1 MQFLGNTKRRII
13 SMVNILALKT
23 KIIDF
28 IRVDIWRIR
37 VKDIPRTRYFFVKQ
51 LRILLLATRGFGKDK
66 CSLSASALT
75 FYSIL
80 SIVPIVAMAF
90 GIAKGFG
97 FQMFL
102 EQQLLEKFPGQE
114 EVMNRVVAFAHS
126 LLENTRGGM
135 IAGIGIVILLWTVV
149 KLLSHIELSF
159 NDIWDVKKSRTYGRK
174 FSDYL
179 SIMLISPI
187 LFFLSSSATVFI
199 TTQITVI
206 TQKVALIGMFS
217 PVIFFMLKLIPY
229 CLIWILFV
237 FMYILMPN
245 TKVNFSSGLIAGV
258 MVGTVFQIVQWA
270 YVDFQVGMARYNAI
284 YGSFAA
290 LPLFLIWI
298 QLSWMIVLFGAEI
311 SFAYQYVD
319 TYDFEPDRRLI
330 SPAFKKLLSLHITHL
345 IISTFSKGEM
355 PLTASNISQTL
366 EIPIRLVQ
374 QILDEL
380 VEIEVLSNT
389 KRKDNNKEVFY
400 QPARSINLITIKSV
414 IEAMEQKGVNN
425 IPIAQTAE
433 LTSLSNA
440 LKTMN
445 DEIEKSPANR
455 LLKDI

>member
-13 SMVNILALKT
+13 SMVDILALKT

-51 LRILLLATRGFGKDK
+51 LRILLLATRGFAKDK
-66 CSLSASALT
+66 CPLSASALT

-97 FQMFL
+97 FEILL
-102 EQQLLEKFPGQE
+102 EDQLLENFPGQE
-114 EVMNRVVAFAHS
+114 EVMNRIVAFAHS

-135 IAGIGIVILLWTVV
+135 IAGIGIVFLLWTVI

-159 NDIWDVKKSRTYGRK
+159 NDIWDIKKSRTYGRK

-179 SIMLISPI
+179 SIMLISPM

-237 FMYILMPN
+237 FTYILMPN

-298 QLSWMIVLFGAEI
+298 QLSWMLVLFGAEI

-345 IISTFSKGEM
+345 VISTFSKGEM

-389 KRKDNNKEVFY
+389 ERKDNNKEVFY
-400 QPARSINLITIKSV
+400 QPALSINLITIKSV

>member
-1 MQFLGNTKRRII
+1 MAE
-13 SMVNILALKT
+13 ILALKA

-28 IRVDIWRIR
+28 MRVGIWRIR
-37 VKDIPRTRYFFVKQ
+37 AKDLSRKKYFFIKQ
-51 LRILLLATRGFGKDK
+51 LRILLLATRGFTKDK
-66 CSLSASALT
+66 CPLNASALT

-102 EQQLLEKFPGQE
+102 EKQLLQKFHGQE

-126 LLENTRGGM
+126 LLENTKGGM
-135 IAGIGIVILLWTVV
+135 MAGIGIVFLLWTVI

-159 NDIWDVKKSRTYGRK
+159 NDIWDIKKSRTYGRK

-179 SIMLISPI
+179 SIMLFSPI
-187 LFFLSSSATVFI
+187 LFFLSSSVTVYI
-199 TTQITVI
+199 TTRITVI
-206 TQKVALIGMFS
+206 TQKVALIGMLS

-245 TKVNFSSGLIAGV
+245 TKVKFSSGMIAGV
-258 MVGTVFQIVQWA
+258 MAGTIFQIVQGA
-270 YVDFQVGMARYNAI
+270 YVNFQVGMARYNAI

-298 QLSWMIVLFGAEI
+298 QLSWMIVFFGAEI

-319 TYDFEPDRRLI
+319 TYDFEPDRRHI
-330 SPAFKKLLSLHITHL
+330 SPAFKKLLSLNITHL
-345 IISTFSKGEM
+345 IISVFSQGKM
-355 PLTASNISQTL
+355 PLTASKISQIL
-366 EIPIRLVQ
+366 EIPIRLAQ

-380 VEIEVLSNT
+380 VEIDILSNT
-389 KRKDNNKEVFY
+389 ERKENNKEVFY

-433 LTSLSNA
+433 LKHLSEA
-440 LKTMN
+440 LKTLD
-445 DEIEKSPANR
+445 DEIEKSPANC
-455 LLKDI
+455 LIKDI

>member
-1 MQFLGNTKRRII
+1 
-13 SMVNILALKT
+13 MVDILTLKV
-23 KIIDF
+23 KAINF

-37 VKDIPRTRYFFVKQ
+37 AKDISRTRYFFIKQ
-51 LRILLLATRGFGKDK
+51 LRIFLLATRKFAKDK
-66 CSLSASALT
+66 CPLRASALT

-102 EQQLLEKFPGQE
+102 EEQLLEKFPGQE
-114 EVMNRVVAFAHS
+114 EVMNRVVTFAHS

-135 IAGIGIVILLWTVV
+135 IAGIGIVFLLWTVI

-159 NDIWDVKKSRTYGRK
+159 NDIWYVKKSRTYGRK

-187 LFFLSSSATVFI
+187 LFFLSSSVTVFI

-206 TQKVALIGMFS
+206 TQKVALIGMLS
-217 PVIFFMLKLIPY
+217 PAIFFMLKLIPY
-229 CLIWILFV
+229 CLIWILFI

-245 TKVNFSSGLIAGV
+245 IKVNFSSGLIAGV
-258 MVGTVFQIVQWA
+258 ISGTIFQIVQWA
-270 YVDFQVGMARYNAI
+270 YVDFQVWMTKYNAI
-284 YGSFAA
+284 YGSFTV

-298 QLSWMIVLFGAEI
+298 QLSWMIVLFGSEI
-311 SFAYQYVD
+311 SSARQYVD
-319 TYDFEPDRRLI
+319 TYDFEPDRRSI
-330 SPAFKKLLSLHITHL
+330 STAFKKLLSLNITYL

-374 QILDEL
+374 EILDEL
-380 VEIEVLSNT
+380 VEIDILSNT
-389 KRKDNNKEVFY
+389 ERKDNNKEVFY

-445 DEIEKSPANR
+445 DEFEKSPANR

>member
-1 MQFLGNTKRRII
+1 MD
-13 SMVNILALKT
+13 ILALNA
-23 KIIDF
+23 KIIEF

-37 VKDIPRTRYFFVKQ
+37 LKDTSRTRYFFIKQ
-51 LRILLLATRGFGKDK
+51 FRILLLTIRGFAKDK
-66 CSLSASALT
+66 CPLSASALT

-97 FQMFL
+97 FQVFL
-102 EQQLLEKFPGQE
+102 EKQLLEKFPGQE

-126 LLENTRGGM
+126 LLENTKGGI
-135 IAGIGIVILLWTVV
+135 IAGIGIVFLLWTVI
-149 KLLSHIELSF
+149 KLLSNIELSF
-159 NDIWDVKKSRTYGRK
+159 NDIWDVKTSRTYGRK

-187 LFFLSSSATVFI
+187 LFFLSSSVTVFI
-199 TTQITVI
+199 TTQIKVI
-206 TQKVALIGMFS
+206 TQKVELIGMFS
-217 PVIFFMLKLIPY
+217 PIIFFMLKLIPY
-229 CLIWILFV
+229 GLIWILFV

-258 MVGTVFQIVQWA
+258 IAGTIYQIAQWA
-270 YVDFQVGMARYNAI
+270 YISFQVGMARYNAI

-330 SPAFKKLLSLHITHL
+330 SPAFKKLLSLHMTHL
-345 IISTFSKGEM
+345 IISTFSKGDM
-355 PLTASNISQTL
+355 PLTASDISQTL

-374 QILDEL
+374 QILEEL
-380 VEIEVLSNT
+380 VEINVLSNT
-389 KRKDNNKEVFY
+389 ERKDNNQEVFY
-400 QPARSINLITIKSV
+400 QPARSINLITIRSV

>member
-1 MQFLGNTKRRII
+1 
-13 SMVNILALKT
+13 MVDILALKA

-37 VKDIPRTRYFFVKQ
+37 VKDIPRTRYFFIKQ
-51 LRILLLATRGFGKDK
+51 LRILLLATRGFAKDK
-66 CSLSASALT
+66 CPLSASALT

-80 SIVPIVAMAF
+80 SVVPIVAMAF

-97 FQMFL
+97 FQVLL
-102 EQQLLEKFPGQE
+102 EKQLMEKFPGQE

-126 LLENTRGGM
+126 LLENTKGGM
-135 IAGIGIVILLWTVV
+135 IAGIGILFLLWTVI
-149 KLLSHIELSF
+149 KLLSHIERSF
-159 NDIWDVKKSRTYGRK
+159 NDIWEVKTPRNYGRK

-187 LFFLSSSATVFI
+187 LFILSSSVTVFI
-199 TTQITVI
+199 TTQIAVI

-229 CLIWILFV
+229 CLIWILFI
-237 FMYILMPN
+237 FMYMLMPN
-245 TKVNFSSGLIAGV
+245 TRINFSSGLIAGV
-258 MVGTVFQIVQWA
+258 IAGTIYQIAQWA
-270 YVDFQVGMARYNAI
+270 YITFQVGMARYNAI

-298 QLSWMIVLFGAEI
+298 QLSWLIVLFGAEI

-319 TYDFEPDRRLI
+319 TYDFEPDRRFI
-330 SPAFKKLLSLHITHL
+330 SPAFKKLLSLQISRL
-345 IISTFSKGEM
+345 IISTFLKAEP
-355 PLTASNISQTL
+355 PLSAFNISKTL
-366 EIPIRLVQ
+366 EIPIRLAQ

-380 VEIEVLSNT
+380 VEAGILSDT
-389 KRKDNNKEVFY
+389 EIKKNKEASY
-400 QPARSINLITIKSV
+400 QPARDINAITINSV
-414 IEAMEQKGVNN
+414 VEALEQKGTDN
-425 IPIAQTAE
+425 IPVAQTAE
-433 LTSLSNA
+433 LKYLSEA
-440 LKTMN
+440 LKTLN